1 MLSNLTPEKV
11 EEFLGI
17 QSYVTQGRGIGGVIK
32 LRPED
37 FLTWEILADGLNARE
52 AYESWSGLSRGIGDL
67 VLAVMRKRRID
78 TIRAVILTA
87 KKLGVKPRTISI
99 CGIKDKMSISWQFIT
114 LPSTSITSNGLKL
127 NEIIH
132 LLPLRYTS
140 RKLTSKNLAKNVFE
154 IMIRNIDGDAEEA
167 LEKMRPDQLYSIQQY
182 VVGTKVFVTYFRSLA
197 HDRTEVFGAD
207 IRYETDADAN
217 LRFDDTPSF
226 IVVGNLPLVLR
237 ESVLAKYYRMGEDFV
252 RGFQRLTG
260 QDIPGPFCLET
271 IIDRQQQIYTFE
283 FSGRIVA
290 GTNIWIPTSPYSYLQ
305 FGEQMWMGR
314 RIAREIR
321 ELMEQ
326 GRLEEALT

>member
-1 MLSNLTPEKV
+1 MKIGTIASHSALNILSGARTEGFDVVLYCTPDRRKFYSAFGLADAIV
-11 EEFLGI
+11 EVHSF
-17 QSYVTQGRGIGGVIK
+17 
-32 LRPED
+32 D
-37 FLTWEILADGLNARE
+37 EILDIPMEDTVLIPHGSFVAYMGADRILASDLRLFGNKELLRWEENRALKDRLMKEAGLRVPREYASVNDIQTPVIVKTYGAAGGQGYFIAR
-52 AYESWSGLSRGIGDL
+52 
-67 VLAVMRKRRID
+67 
-78 TIRAVILTA
+78 
-87 KKLGVKPRTISI
+87 
-99 CGIKDKMSISWQFIT
+99 
-114 LPSTSITSNGLKL
+114 N
-127 NEIIH
+127 
-132 LLPLRYTS
+132 
-140 RKLTSKNLAKNVFE
+140 
-154 IMIRNIDGDAEEA
+154 AEEA
-167 LEKMRPDQLYSIQQY
+167 EEKMRPDQQYSIQQY

-237 ESVLAKYYRMGEDFV
+237 ESVLAKYYQMGEDFV
-252 RGFQRLTG
+252 AGFKRLTD

-271 IIDRQQQIYTFE
+271 IIDREQQIYTFE

-305 FGEQMWMGR
+305 FEEQMWMGR